1 MRLVAVLLPNIDLL
15 ILTHSGKMYHK
26 DDQVLEQ
33 KFNYRKYVKPN

>member
-1 MRLVAVLLPNIDLL
+1 MHLVAVHLPNIDL